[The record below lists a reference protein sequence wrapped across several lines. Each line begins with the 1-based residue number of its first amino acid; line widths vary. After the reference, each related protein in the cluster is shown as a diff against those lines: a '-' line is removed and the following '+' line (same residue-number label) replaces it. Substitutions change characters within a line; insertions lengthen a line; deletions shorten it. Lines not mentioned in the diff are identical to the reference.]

1 MVGAELPPYR
11 NVALSGDYRDVN
23 GDGFVTPA
31 DVMAIVNSLNARF
44 TPRGEGESSLA
55 AVLSN
60 SMAAPLQTL
69 PDRPLRE
76 ATLAMDF
83 AENGSQGETRGVA
96 HSALLSTTAA
106 A

>member
-1 MVGAELPPYR
+1 
-11 NVALSGDYRDVN
+11 
-23 GDGFVTPA
+23 
-31 DVMAIVNSLNARF
+31 MAIVNFLNARF

-96 HSALLSTTAA
+96 HTALIEYDSRRLVELEPAA
-106 A
+106 VDNLLVDSDLLDIPGLTPASRRP